1 MIEQIW
7 RAAGRLLP
15 LIAGFALVHVALV
28 ALALHGPGYPLGD
41 VDIVY
46 LHWAQGIASNTVLV
60 GITADFVYPILAAVP
75 IVAALAFG
83 PENYTATWL
92 ALVALCNVAVFALLL
107 RRIVRA
113 TGTGRYGEAADGAMT
128 ARRWYRVAWWWLVF
142 LLLLGPV
149 ALGRI
154 DGVTAPLVILALLGA
169 AERPVL
175 AAALLTAATWIKVWP
190 AAVIA
195 ALLVASA
202 QRARVFVVAAATS
215 LVIMLAAIVGSIAR
229 GSGAHVLS
237 FITEQSGRGV
247 QVESPLAGFWMWR
260 AALGDPAVAVYYD
273 TEILTYQVSGPGTQL
288 ASDVMTPLLGLVA
301 VAVLLLGVLAHRR
314 GAPMAA
320 LLPTLSLALVLVLI
334 LVNKVGSPQFI
345 TWVAAPIMLG
355 LVRAPRRWCLPAS
368 LALVL
373 AGLTQL
379 IYPVFYNAVLAA
391 EPGMLIVLTARNLL
405 EVALLAWALGQIVLL
420 VRSGH
425 PAGAAGDPSRRDDH
439 PPARND
445 PEYNYP

>member
-1 MIEQIW
+1 MTERGW

-15 LIAGFALVHVALV
+15 LLTGFAFVHVALV
-28 ALALHGPGYPLGD
+28 ALALHGPGYPLSD

-46 LHWAQGIASNTVLV
+46 LQWAQGIASNTVLV

-92 ALVALCNVAVFALLL
+92 ALVTLCNLAVFTLLL
-107 RRIVRA
+107 RRITQA
-113 TGTGRYGEAADGAMT
+113 DAGRNAEAG
-128 ARRWYRVAWWWLVF
+128 RRWRRVAWWWLAF

-154 DGVTAPLVILALLGA
+154 DGVTAPLVILALLWA
-169 AERPVL
+169 ADRPVL
-175 AAALLTAATWIKVWP
+175 AAALLTVATWIKVWP

-195 ALLVASA
+195 ALLVTSP
-202 QRARVFVVAAATS
+202 QRVRVFVVAAVMS
-215 LVIMLAAIVGSIAR
+215 LFIVVVSVVVSVSR
-229 GSGAHVLS
+229 GSGVHVLS
-237 FITEQSGRGV
+237 FIAEQSGRGV
-247 QVESPLAGFWMWR
+247 QVESSLAGFWMWR
-260 AALGDPAVAVYYD
+260 AALGDPAVALYYD
-273 TEILTYQVSGPGTQL
+273 PEILTYQVSGPGTEL

-320 LLPTLSLALVLVLI
+320 LLPTLSLALISVLI
-334 LVNKVGSPQFI
+334 VVNKVGSPQFI

-355 LVRAPRRWCLPAS
+355 LVLAPRRWCLPAS

-405 EVALLAWALGQIVLL
+405 EVALLAWALWQIVLL

-425 PAGAAGDPSRRDDH
+425 PAGAAPDRSRRDDH
-439 PPARND
+439 PPARHHPERTY
-445 PEYNYP
+445 PEYNQP